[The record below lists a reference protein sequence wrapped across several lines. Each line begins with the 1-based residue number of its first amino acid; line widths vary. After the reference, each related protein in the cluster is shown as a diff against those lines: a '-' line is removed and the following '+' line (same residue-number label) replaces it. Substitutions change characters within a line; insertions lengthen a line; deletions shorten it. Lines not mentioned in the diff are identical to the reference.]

1 MVDRTQGRKIS
12 KFIQQNTVLANSYL
26 DYVVNGTNYKIS
38 YTDFV
43 SNLGVTGSLAQ
54 EGAATGAPVLDVNGT
69 VNNIR
74 NIEDGAGIAANI
86 SPENG
91 IKLSHSFVSD
101 ADGQPILINS
111 ASLTPIIAS
120 IVAGS
125 GISVALVNSGGIQIS
140 SVADQIYG
148 QLTIH
153 NNAVETSIVT
163 AGVPVLVAGTWVPG
177 ISGSFTLSAG
187 GRMTYVGPSTEVVSV
202 VASITMAPASG
213 VNKELTA
220 YLSKNNLPISA
231 AKISRIVSSSESA
244 NVSISYN
251 LSLTTNDYIELFVAN
266 ETDTINVLVTDALF
280 GVS

>member
-12 KFIQQNTVLANSYL
+12 KFIQQDTVLANSYL

-91 IKLSHSFVSD
+91 IKLSHTFVSD

-202 VASITMAPASG
+202 VASITMTPASG
-213 VNKELTA
+213 VSKELTV
-220 YLSKNNLPISA
+220 YLSKNNSPISA

>member
-111 ASLTPIIAS
+111 TSLTPIIAS

>member
-12 KFIQQNTVLANSYL
+12 KFIQQDTVLANSYL

-91 IKLSHSFVSD
+91 IKLSHTFVSD

-120 IVAGS
+120 IVAGN

-202 VASITMAPASG
+202 VASITMTPASG
-213 VNKELTA
+213 VSKELTV
-220 YLSKNNLPISA
+220 YLSKNNSPISA